1 MIKMLKYELRN
12 NAMPLYRTP
21 QSSLLIKIHLFLVGG
36 RTVVVGGLVLDLG
49 YQVGLGWGGVWG
61 PWRGCVDNK

>member
-36 RTVVVGGLVLDLG
+36 RTVVVGGLVHWTL
-49 YQVGLGWGGVWG
+49 VI
-61 PWRGCVDNK
+61 K